1 MANQYTNK
9 VVLSNGETL
18 IDLTQDDVR
27 EEHVQE
33 GIKFHDKT
41 GAVKT
46 GTNTKTVDARAV
58 TAEAAEVLLGKTFAK
73 GDAVLTGTM
82 NNRGG
87 IKGSISEKNGSF
99 TIPQGYHDGS
109 GKVTISDE
117 EKAKLVPANIKEGVT
132 IMGVTGEFGADDIAS
147 QSKEVTPT
155 FQEQLV
161 QPDLGFTFLAGVL
174 VKPIPLVR
182 QDNEAGGTT
191 VTIG

>member
-1 MANQYTNK
+1 MENQHTNK
-9 VVLSNGETL
+9 VVLSTGEIL

-46 GTNTKTVDARAV
+46 GTNTKTVDASAV
-58 TAEAAEVLLGKTFAK
+58 TAEAAEVLMGKTFAK
-73 GDAVLTGTM
+73 GDDVLTGTM

-109 GKVTISDE
+109 GKVTISDT

-161 QPDLGFTFLAGVL
+161 QPDLGYTFLTGVL
-174 VKPIPLVR
+174 VNPIPLVR